1 MAPIPKK
8 STLGSYVSVSGG
20 TDVALEADPYSLP
33 NATNGGVV
41 TIHWENRSFV
51 GLHLL
56 VRKLSTNDEH
66 VALSKLNLPT
76 KSIRIPGRPSVAS
89 ASPAIGSS
97 RVGDWG
103 GVRPGFTDICALCE
117 AGELEDEPES
127 LIRPIVHIRVG

>member
-1 MAPIPKK
+1 MAPIHNK
-8 STLGSYVSVSGG
+8 SLLGHYVSVSGG

-33 NATNGGVV
+33 TATNGGVV

-66 VALSKLNLPT
+66 VALSKLNLAK
-76 KSIRIPGRPSVAS
+76 KSIRIPGKPSVPNAR
-89 ASPAIGSS
+89 PEIGSS

-103 GVRPGFTDICALCE
+103 GIRPGSTDICALCE

-127 LIRPIVHIRVG
+127 LIRPFVQIRVG